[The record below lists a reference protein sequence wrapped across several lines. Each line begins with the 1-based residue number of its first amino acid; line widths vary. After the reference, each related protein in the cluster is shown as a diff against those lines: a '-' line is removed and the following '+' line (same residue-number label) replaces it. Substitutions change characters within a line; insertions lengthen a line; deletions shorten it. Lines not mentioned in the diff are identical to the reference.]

1 MLFNN
6 RLLRSVLTAGC
17 LLTAC
22 VISLH
27 AEETPAPQAAAAPS
41 DMSKAIQHSMD
52 PNVWMKMMAIMMNPQ
67 NSSSLDACALCHEP
81 QDIAQYQA
89 SFGPMLDMMW
99 QPYKAMMNPHAMT
112 SMMNPNTYMGSFG
125 GMMNPAMYMN
135 MMYPMMGM
143 MGPMMGPMMGSMMNP
158 GMYMNM
164 MNPMMG
170 MMGPMMGPMM
180 GSMMNP
186 GMYMNMMNPMG
197 NPMMNPMGMMP
208 PVPGYGGQSPQSPGS
223 PQMDTEQHKQWYDQ
237 WADMMKNFLPN
248 SGSKSE

>member
-1 MLFNN
+1 MLLNN
-6 RLLRSVLTAGC
+6 RLLRWVLIASC

-27 AEETPAPQAAAAPS
+27 AEETPAPQAAPAPS
-41 DMSKAIQHSMD
+41 DMSKAMQHSMD
-52 PNVWMKMMAIMMNPQ
+52 PNVWMQMMAIMMNPQ

-81 QDIAQYQA
+81 QEIAEYHA

-143 MGPMMGPMMGSMMNP
+143 MGPAMYMNMMYPMMGSMMEPCNGTDDGIHDESRDVYEHDESCNVHEHDEP
-158 GMYMNM
+158 HDGKSDDEPY
-164 MNPMMG
+164 
-170 MMGPMMGPMM
+170 
-180 GSMMNP
+180 
-186 GMYMNMMNPMG
+186 
-197 NPMMNPMGMMP
+197 
-208 PVPGYGGQSPQSPGS
+208 GY
-223 PQMDTEQHKQWYDQ
+223 D
-237 WADMMKNFLPN
+237 APN
-248 SGSKSE
+248 AWLWRTITAVSRKPANGY

>member
-6 RLLRSVLTAGC
+6 RLFRSVLTAGC

-143 MGPMMGPMMGSMMNP
+143 MGPMMG
-158 GMYMNM
+158 
-164 MNPMMG
+164 
-170 MMGPMMGPMM
+170 
-180 GSMMNP
+180 SMMNP

>member
-164 MNPMMG
+164 MNPM
-170 MMGPMMGPMM
+170 
-180 GSMMNP
+180 
-186 GMYMNMMNPMG
+186 G

-248 SGSKSE
+248 SRSKSE

>member
-6 RLLRSVLTAGC
+6 RLLRRVLIASC

-22 VISLH
+22 VIGVH
-27 AEETPAPQAAAAPS
+27 AEETPTPQADSAS
-41 DMSKAIQHSMD
+41 SGTSKAMQHSMD

-81 QDIAQYQA
+81 QDIAEYHA

-99 QPYKAMMNPHAMT
+99 QPYKAMMNPNAMT
-112 SMMNPNTYMGSFG
+112 SMINPNTYMGSFG

-158 GMYMNM
+158 AMYMN
-164 MNPMMG
+164 
-170 MMGPMMGPMM
+170 
-180 GSMMNP
+180 MMNP
-186 GMYMNMMNPMG
+186 GMYMNMMNPAMYMNMMNPMMG

-208 PVPGYGGQSPQSPGS
+208 PMPGYGGQSPQSPGS

-237 WADMMKNFLPN
+237 WTDMMKNFLPN
-248 SGSKSE
+248 SGSKTE